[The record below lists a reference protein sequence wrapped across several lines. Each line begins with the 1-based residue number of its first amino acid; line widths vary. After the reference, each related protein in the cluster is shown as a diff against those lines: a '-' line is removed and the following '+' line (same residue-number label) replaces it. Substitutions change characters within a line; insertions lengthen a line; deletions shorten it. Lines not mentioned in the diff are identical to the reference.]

1 MAMICRFPWWP
12 IRPVF
17 VAGVFWALLTIA
29 AVIFSIFML
38 IDCLK
43 RPASKFAY
51 PLTKKGEY
59 DKLIWAAAIL
69 FSLSFYCV
77 GAIVYFFVVKRAKLE
92 GGEQKKPKQK

>member
-1 MAMICRFPWWP
+1 MALVYRFPWWP

-17 VAGVFWALLTIA
+17 GAHVFWGLLAIA
-29 AVIFSIFML
+29 AVVFSIVML

-51 PLTKKGEY
+51 PLTKNGEY

-69 FSLSFYCV
+69 LSLSFYCA
-77 GAIVYFFVVKRAKLE
+77 GAIVYFFVVKIARPE
-92 GGEQKKPKQK
+92 SSE